1 MNGFSLAGTFTARQS
16 LLAAMP
22 TKISKLGK
30 CTFKSPLHQI
40 GGVEVR
46 YRDDSERVLYD
57 HTFTMAK
64 DRAKVDPTLLPTLS
78 FEQAGPRK
86 MLYFDPIK
94 TTVGIVTCG
103 GLCPGLNDIIK
114 GLVTQLWNRYGCTRI
129 YGYQFGY
136 QGLVQRLGHS
146 YTTLRPEKVKQIHLL
161 GGSILGT
168 SRGFQPIGEMVDTLE
183 EMGVDILFIVGGD
196 GSMKGADLLAAEIKR
211 RKRKISIVGI
221 PKTIDNDIQYLD
233 KSFGFETAFAE
244 AVKAVRAGHTESE
257 GAPNGIGLV
266 KLMGRDSG
274 FIASYAAL
282 ADGNVDFVLIPE
294 VPFRLEG
301 PRGFLEALR
310 HHVAKRGSAVVVVA
324 EGAGKE
330 FMKGYADLDPSG
342 NQRPKD
348 IGVFLRDQINALF
361 KERKVDLNLK
371 YIDPSYT
378 IRSVPANAQDNFYCQ
393 QLAQHAV
400 HAAMAG
406 KTGMLVGRWHTSYVH
421 LPINFVSKDGRR
433 MVDPTGELWR
443 AVLESTGQ
451 PGSMM

>member
-1 MNGFSLAGTFTARQS
+1 
-16 LLAAMP
+16 MP
-22 TKISKLGK
+22 TTIRNLGE
-30 CTFKSPLHQI
+30 CNIKSPLHQI

-46 YRDDSERVLYD
+46 YRSDAERVLYD
-57 HTFTMAK
+57 HNCTANQPPVNPK
-64 DRAKVDPTLLPTLS
+64 DIATLS
-78 FEQAGPRK
+78 FEQAGPREHIF
-86 MLYFDPIK
+86 FDPAR

-114 GLVTQLWNRYGCTRI
+114 GLVTQLSNRYGCTRI
-129 YGYQFGY
+129 YGFPFGY
-136 QGLVQRLGHS
+136 QGLIQRLGHRHVV
-146 YTTLRPEKVKQIHLL
+146 LQPDKVKQIHLL

-168 SRGFQPIGEMVDTLE
+168 SRGNQPIGEMVDTLE
-183 EMGVDILFIVGGD
+183 DMKIDILFVVGGD
-196 GSMKGADLLAAEIKR
+196 GTMKGAEQLVLELER
-211 RKRKISIVGI
+211 RNLKIAIVGI

-294 VPFRLEG
+294 VPFRLDG

-310 HHVAKRGSAVVVVA
+310 HHVAKRGSAVIVVA
-324 EGAGKE
+324 EGAGQNLME
-330 FMKGYADLDPSG
+330 DYEDIDPSG
-342 NQRPKD
+342 NRRPKD
-348 IGVFLRDQINALF
+348 IGVFLRDKINAF
-361 KERKVDLNLK
+361 FRERKIELNLK

-406 KTGMLVGRWHTSYVH
+406 KTGMLVGRWHTAYVH
-421 LPINFVSKDGRR
+421 LPIQFVSKVGRR

-443 AVLESTGQ
+443 AVLESSNQ

>member
-1 MNGFSLAGTFTARQS
+1 
-16 LLAAMP
+16 MP
-22 TKISKLGK
+22 TKIPKLGK

-57 HTFTMAK
+57 HNVQTG
-64 DRAKVDPTLLPTLS
+64 RRKVVIAPELLPTLS

-129 YGYQFGY
+129 YGFQFGY
-136 QGLVQRLGHS
+136 QGLVQRLGHN
-146 YTTLRPEKVKQIHLL
+146 YTILRPEKVKQIHLL

-168 SRGFQPIGEMVDTLE
+168 SRGNQPIGEMVDTLE
-183 EMGVDILFIVGGD
+183 EMGIDILFVVGGD
-196 GSMKGADLLAAEIKR
+196 GSMKGADLLTVEIKR
-211 RKRKISIVGI
+211 RKLNISIVGI

-274 FIASYAAL
+274 FITSYAAL

-310 HHVAKRGSAVVVVA
+310 HHVAKRGSAVIVVA
-324 EGAGKE
+324 EGAGKD

-342 NQRPKD
+342 NERPKD
-348 IGVFLRDQINALF
+348 IGVFLRDQINAFF

-406 KTGMLVGRWHTSYVH
+406 KTGMLVGRWHGSYVH
-421 LPINFVSKDGRR
+421 LPIKFVSKDGRR
-433 MVDPTGELWR
+433 MVDPSGELWR
-443 AVLESTGQ
+443 AVLESTNQ